1 MKKAAVTLEGG
12 HSGVI
17 AVAHA
22 AAKAIALDGSAKH
35 ALFRDLWVLHQRR
48 REFAGWQKEATAR
61 GINLWQA
68 VWGVLLGMGMLAALT
83 AAVMFGPAGRKNA
96 SISAEQA
103 ASVALPAAQIGIVLI
118 CRGAPPSGARNA
130 CRTLWKRVHVGGR
143 IGGCCSLWFQ
153 DRVGRSR

>member
-68 VWGVLLGMGMLAALT
+68 VWGVLLGMGLLAALT

-118 CRGAPPSGARNA
+118 AVVLLLPVPARPA
-130 CRTLWKRVHVGGR
+130 ARYGSVCTSVVG
-143 IGGCCSLWFQ
+143 S
-153 DRVGRSR
+153 